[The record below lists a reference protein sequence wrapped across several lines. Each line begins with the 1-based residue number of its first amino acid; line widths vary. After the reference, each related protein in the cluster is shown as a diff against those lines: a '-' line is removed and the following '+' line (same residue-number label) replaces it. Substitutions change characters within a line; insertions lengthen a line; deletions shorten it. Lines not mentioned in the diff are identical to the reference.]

1 MRWLRRSNLERA
13 LKLHL
18 LIDTCV
24 WLDLAK
30 DYRQLPLLDAVLA
43 MKNAGELEI
52 VLPQIV
58 VEEFNRNK
66 ERIISDSKRSLSSH
80 FKLVREA
87 MLKFSQEEGRDA
99 ALQKLNEV
107 DHRIA
112 IGGEAVNDATG
123 IIEKIF
129 ASTDHIALTDAVKAR
144 AADRAIAKA
153 APFHRQR
160 NGIDDAIIIESY
172 IDALAARSDA
182 DDVYGFVTHNIHD
195 FSDRGGDSRL
205 PHPDLAAIFDNSNS
219 RYATSLGPLLGEFA
233 EDLLEEIKFERE
245 FNQEPRKLY
254 ELLEAEHRLIKQVWY
269 NRHWN
274 LRTSIERGKHRLV
287 SSEAWEKLPPKKRIN
302 TTVDTVWEGAL
313 AAAKR
318 TEDELGPDGIGPWS
332 DFEWGMINGKLSAI
346 RWMLGDDWDMLDT

>member
-1 MRWLRRSNLERA
+1 M
-13 LKLHL
+13 KLHL

-43 MKNAGELEI
+43 MKKAGELEL

-112 IGGEAVNDATG
+112 IGGEAVNDATE
-123 IIEKIF
+123 IIEEIF
-129 ASTDHIALTDAVKAR
+129 ASTDNIALTDAVKAR
-144 AADRAIAKA
+144 AADRAIAKT

-160 NGIDDAIIIESY
+160 NGIDDAILIESY
-172 IDALAARSDA
+172 IDALAARSNT

-195 FSDRGGDSRL
+195 FSDRSGDSRL

-233 EDLLEEIKFERE
+233 EDMLDVIKFERE
-245 FNQEPRKLY
+245 FNHEPRKLS
-254 ELLEAEHRLIKQVWY
+254 ELLEAEHRLFKQVWY

-274 LRTSIERGKHRLV
+274 LRTSIERGKHKLV

-302 TTVDTVWEGAL
+302 TTIDTVWEGAL

>member
-1 MRWLRRSNLERA
+1 
-13 LKLHL
+13 
-18 LIDTCV
+18 
-24 WLDLAK
+24 
-30 DYRQLPLLDAVLA
+30 

-58 VEEFNRNK
+58 VAEFNRNK
-66 ERIISDSKRSLSSH
+66 ERIIADSKRSLSSH

-87 MLKFSQEEGRDA
+87 MLKFSQEEGREDA
-99 ALQKLNEV
+99 LRKLNEV

-112 IGGEAVNDATG
+112 IGGEAVNDAIE

-129 ASTDHIALTDAVKAR
+129 ASTDHISLTDAVKAR
-144 AADRAIAKA
+144 AADRAIAKT

-160 NGIDDAIIIESY
+160 NGIDDAIIIETY
-172 IDALAARSDA
+172 IDALSAKTDT
-182 DDVYGFVTHNIHD
+182 DEVYGFVTHNIHD
-195 FSDRGGDSRL
+195 FSDRGSDSRL
-205 PHPDLAAIFDNSNS
+205 PHSDLAAIFDNSSS

-233 EDLLEEIKFERE
+233 EDLLEEVKFERE
-245 FNQEPRKLY
+245 FNQEPRKLS
-254 ELLEAEHRLIKQVWY
+254 ELLEAEHRLFTQVWY

-274 LRTSIERGKHRLV
+274 LRISIERGKHKLV
-287 SSEAWEKLPPKKRIN
+287 SGEAWEKLSPKKRIN

-318 TEDELGPDGIGPWS
+318 AEDELGPDGIGPWS